1 MAIPRNNLKPQVD
14 NFGGKINTPQGKGF
28 IAKNGQKVT
37 KEPTSRPRTPEQT
50 GKVWK
55 QTKK

>member
-1 MAIPRNNLKPQVD
+1 MRKIKVD
-14 NFGGKINTPQGKGF
+14 NFGREINTPQGKGF

-37 KEPTSRPRTPEQT
+37 QEPTSRPKTPDQT
-50 GKVWK
+50 GKTWR